1 MTLFINGLGLRRRDG
16 VRLVAPLSLALH
28 PGERIALL
36 GESGSGKSLLAQA
49 IFGVLPPGVI
59 QTEGTME
66 AFGVPLDRPSTT
78 RDGIRGRRLGWVPQ
92 DPLGALNPILSL
104 EAQLT
109 LLPRVHRR
117 ESRQAALDRLAPLLT
132 RLQLPQTAAFLRR
145 LPRELS
151 GGQRQ
156 RIALAIAL
164 SCDPELL
171 VLDEPTT
178 ALDPD
183 LQTEFLALLAE
194 LQRHRRLGW
203 LWITHDPA
211 VAQAVA
217 DRVVVLY
224 GGEVV
229 ETGPAGRVLQTPA
242 HPYTQRLLLASRGE
256 PSPEAGFLEA
266 PERRPSG
273 CPFSPRCPEASL
285 ECGQTI
291 IPWQGAPEDGIRCLA
306 R

>member
-1 MTLFINGLGLRRRDG
+1 MTLFINGLGLCRRDG

-49 IFGVLPPGVI
+49 IFGVLPSGVI
-59 QTEGTME
+59 QTEGSLE
-66 AFGVPLDRPSTT
+66 AFGVPLDRASSA
-78 RDGIRGRRLGWVPQ
+78 RDSVRGRRLGWVPQ

-104 EAQLT
+104 EAQLA
-109 LLPRVHRR
+109 LLPWVHRR
-117 ESRQAALDRLAPLLT
+117 ESRRAALDRLAPLLT
-132 RLQLPQTAAFLRR
+132 RLQLPQTPAFLQR
-145 LPRELS
+145 LPGELS

-183 LQTEFLALLAE
+183 LQSEFLALLAE
-194 LQRHRRLGW
+194 LQRHRKLGW

-211 VAQAVA
+211 VAKTMA
-217 DRVVVLY
+217 DRVIVLY
-224 GGEVV
+224 GGQVLEA
-229 ETGPAGRVLQTPA
+229 GPTERVLQAPA
-242 HPYTQRLLLASRGE
+242 HPYTRRLLAASWGE
-256 PSPEAGFLEA
+256 PSMESGFLEA
-266 PERRPSG
+266 PERRSPG
-273 CPFSPRCPEASL
+273 CPFRPRCPQGRTQ
-285 ECGQTI
+285 CGQV
-291 IPWQGAPEDGIRCLA
+291 IPWVGHPEDGIRCLA

>member
-1 MTLFINGLGLRRRDG
+1 MTLFINGLGLCRRDG
-16 VRLVAPLSLALH
+16 VRLVAPLTLALH

-59 QTEGTME
+59 QTEGTLE
-66 AFGVPLDRPSTT
+66 VFGVPLDRPSSD
-78 RDGIRGRRLGWVPQ
+78 RDSVRGRRLGWVPQ

-109 LLPRVHRR
+109 LLPRIHRYA
-117 ESRQAALDRLAPLLT
+117 SRRAALDRLAPLLT
-132 RLQLPQTAAFLRR
+132 RLQLPQTPAFLRR
-145 LPRELS
+145 LPGELS

-156 RIALAIAL
+156 RITLAIAL

-183 LQTEFLALLAE
+183 LQAEFLTLLAE
-194 LQRHRRLGW
+194 LQGHRRLGW

-211 VAQAVA
+211 VAQAMA
-217 DRVVVLY
+217 DRVIVLY
-224 GGEVV
+224 GGEVL
-229 ETGPAGRVLQTPA
+229 EAGPTERVLQTPT
-242 HPYTQRLLLASRGE
+242 HPYTQRLLAASRGE
-256 PSPEAGFLEA
+256 PSTESGFLEA
-266 PERRPSG
+266 PERRPLG
-273 CPFSPRCPEASL
+273 CPFQPRCPEGRL
-285 ECGQTI
+285 ECNQT
-291 IPWQGAPEDGIRCLA
+291 IPWQGQPGDGIRCLA